1 MAIGRWALA
10 SLLVVSAW
18 GATAGEIPSLIPA
31 PVSVEAREGSFTI
44 TGTTRL
50 VCSGKGAAETAETLA
65 GLLAPAMGSGLKVT
79 RWDSATGNIL
89 LTTRGADAAWG
100 PEGYELTVS
109 KEGIVIRAT
118 TSAGLFYGCQTLR
131 QLLPPAVLA
140 GTRQEGVAWTVPAVH
155 IRDQPRYRWRGLML
169 DVCRHFLSADKV
181 KKFID
186 VMALHKFN
194 SLHWHLTEDQ
204 AWRIEIKK
212 YPRLTEVGSVRA
224 QSPMHGNRNKG
235 DGVPYGPFFYT
246 QAQIREVVAYAAARH
261 IVIVPEIEMPGHALA
276 ALSAYP
282 EFSCRGGPFKPR
294 TWWGVEDDVYCA
306 GNDKTVAFVKD
317 ILTEVMSLFPGP
329 FIHIGGDECPKGRW
343 ANCPKCQARMK
354 AEGLKSTH
362 ELQSWFVRRM
372 DQFLASRGRRLIGW
386 DEILEGGLAP
396 GAAVMCWRGVGG
408 GIAAAQQGHDV
419 VMSPGSHCYLD
430 HGQSGMPGEPECIGG
445 RTTLAR
451 AYSYEPT
458 PAELTAEQKAHVL
471 GVQGNLWSE
480 YLWNAKDVEFAA
492 FPRAC
497 ALAEVAWTP
506 AAKKNFADF
515 WTRMESHVRRLEI
528 LNVNYRRLTPD
539 QK

>member
-1 MAIGRWALA
+1 MASVRMILAGLLSIGVWTA
-10 SLLVVSAW
+10 SAV
-18 GATAGEIPSLIPA
+18 EIPSLVPA
-31 PVSVEAREGSFTI
+31 PVTVESRDGSFTV
-44 TGTTRL
+44 TGKTRL
-50 VCSGKGAAETAETLA
+50 VYAGTGARQTAEYLSAT
-65 GLLAPAMGSGLKVT
+65 LAPALGDSLKVS
-79 RWDSATGNIL
+79 RWGGASGNIL
-89 LTTRGADAAWG
+89 LTTQGADAGLGA
-100 PEGYELTVS
+100 EGYDLSVS
-109 KEGIVIRAT
+109 KDGVVIRAT
-118 TSAGLFYGCQTLR
+118 TPAGLFHGCQTLR

-140 GTRQEGVAWTVPAVH
+140 GTKQSGVVWALPAVQIH
-155 IRDQPRYRWRGLML
+155 DQPRYRWRGLML
-169 DVCRHFLSADKV
+169 DVCRHFLPVEDV

-194 SLHWHLTEDQ
+194 TLHWHLTEDQ

-224 QSPMHGNRNKG
+224 QSPKHGNRNQG

-246 QAQIREVVAYAAARH
+246 QAQIRDVVAYAAARH

-282 EFSCRGGPFKPR
+282 ELSCRGGPFKPR
-294 TWWGVEDDVYCA
+294 CFWGVEGDVYCA

-317 ILTEVMSLFPGP
+317 VLTEVMALFPGT
-329 FIHIGGDECPKGRW
+329 FVHIGGDECPKGRW

-354 AEGLKSTH
+354 AEGLKNPH
-362 ELQSWFVRRM
+362 ELQSWFVRQM
-372 DQFLASRGRRLIGW
+372 DQFLASKGRRLIGW

-396 GAAVMCWRGVGG
+396 GAAVMSWRGVGG
-408 GIAAAQQGHDV
+408 GIAAAKQGHDV
-419 VMSPGSHCYLD
+419 VMSPGTHCYLD

-458 PAELTAEQKAHVL
+458 PAELTAEQKVHVL

-480 YLWNAKDVEFAA
+480 YLWNVKDVEYNAY
-492 FPRAC
+492 PRAC
-497 ALAEVAWTP
+497 ALAEVGWTP
-506 AAKKNFADF
+506 AEKKNFADF